1 MAPLKQ
7 AGIGLALTALA
18 ACAPPYG
25 GAGSGLGASRTLI
38 DRAEIEA
45 ANLTDAFALVQSR
58 RPQWLD
64 VRGPSSLSN
73 GVPRL
78 VYVDNAV
85 LGEVSTL
92 RQINATLVQAIRF
105 WDGPSATQK
114 WGSNHGS
121 GVIQVVTR

>member
-1 MAPLKQ
+1 MAAIEK
-7 AGIGLALTALA
+7 AGMALALAALV
-18 ACAPPYG
+18 ACAPPAG
-25 GAGSGLGASRTLI
+25 GSRPGSSRTVI

-58 RPQWLD
+58 RPQWLE
-64 VRGPSSLSN
+64 VRGPNSLSN

-78 VYVDNAV
+78 VYIDNAV

-92 RQINATLVQAIRF
+92 RQINATLVQSIRY